1 MSKDKAP
8 KRDLEKTIHREF
20 GKSKTRET
28 YSDFLQ
34 LDVLLNIQNTF
45 TTPPQRDELLFIM
58 IHQISELWLKLA
70 YSELGEIRSLIQK
83 DDLNRT
89 IKTIGRVKTIQEQLI
104 NSWKVLLTM
113 TPTDYKDFRDS
124 LGQSSGFQS
133 WGYRLV
139 EYAMGNRDN
148 SYLAVHKHDPEV
160 IEKLNAEL
168 AKPSIYDCVIHLLAR
183 NGFPVDDDLLN
194 RDKSQSYL
202 SDPRIVDI
210 WHTIYTKPDA
220 HWALYNLGESLMDM
234 ETLFQQWRFSHVRTV
249 ERIIGGQSGTGGSSG
264 VEFLERALK
273 LKCFPD
279 LYALRDRIL
288 N

>member
-1 MSKDKAP
+1 MSNDKAP
-8 KRDLEKTIHREF
+8 KRVIEKSIQLDF
-20 GKSKTRET
+20 GKSNKRET

-34 LDVLLNIQNTF
+34 LDVLLNLQETF
-45 TTPPQRDELLFIM
+45 TDPPQRDELLFLM
-58 IHQISELWLKLA
+58 IHQVAELWLKLA
-70 YSELGEIRSLIQK
+70 YFELGEIRNLIQQ

-89 IKTIGRVKTIQEQLI
+89 IKGIGRVKAIQEQLI

-113 TPTDYKDFRDS
+113 TPSDYKDFRDA

-139 EYAMGNRDN
+139 EYIMGNRDS
-148 SYLAVHKHDPEV
+148 SYLAVHKHDQAV
-160 IEKLNAEL
+160 TDKLNAEL
-168 AKPSIYDCVIHLLAR
+168 NQLSIYDEVIHMLSR
-183 NGFPVDDDLLN
+183 QGFDVPDDILN
-194 RDKSQSYL
+194 RDHKQSYV
-202 SDPRIVDI
+202 SDPRIVEI
-210 WHTIYTKPDA
+210 WHTIYSNQEE

-279 LYALRDRIL
+279 LYALRDRLL